1 MIHVVSGMIGAG
13 KTTFCLNQDHDLIID
28 LDWMEDHSK
37 FVQVELLLK
46 NLEKEVYYITCY
58 PMTLELE
65 VFSKIPD
72 IEYLWINTNLNQ
84 CSKNILARAS
94 PDDLMFYHEK
104 IEKNNLLQKLYLTS
118 NINFKVIDVFST
130 DERW

>member
-1 MIHVVSGMIGAG
+1 MIHIVSGMIGSG
-13 KTTFCLNQDHDLIID
+13 KTTFCLGHDLVID
-28 LDWMEDHSK
+28 LDCMDEQSK
-37 FVQVELLLK
+37 IAQIDLLVR
-46 NLEKEVYYITCY
+46 NIDKEVYYITCY
-58 PMTLELE
+58 PTALELE
-65 VFSKIPD
+65 VFSEIPY
-72 IEYLWINTNLNQ
+72 IEHIWINTNLNQ

-104 IEKNNLLQKLYLTS
+104 IEKNNFLQKLYLTS